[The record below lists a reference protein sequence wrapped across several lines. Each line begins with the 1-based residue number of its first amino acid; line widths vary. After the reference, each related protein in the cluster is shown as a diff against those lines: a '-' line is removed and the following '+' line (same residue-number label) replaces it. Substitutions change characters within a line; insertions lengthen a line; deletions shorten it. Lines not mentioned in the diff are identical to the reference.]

1 MAKERKYWNEELETM
16 SLDDLR
22 KLQEKRLQETVSRA
36 YEKTKFYRQKFDD
49 AGIKPSDINTLDDL
63 QKLPLI
69 HSSEDFRKAPI
80 PDRLAVPFEEVKYL
94 ESSSGTTGVP
104 MAILWSGK
112 DWKNLMD
119 AEARARWTLGTRPS
133 DVVHV
138 LTGFPCCQGGYQHLG
153 AMVMALSAG
162 RGVLDNQIKLGQM
175 VGVSVLEYL
184 PSLVLKYFERATEMG
199 YDIKNGSIRLISALG
214 EGWAEAYKRRVEA
227 DYNVTFRTLYGSVDA
242 GLIGAQCESGD
253 GLHTFL
259 DLVITEIIDPETGE
273 VLTPGQEGELVIT
286 LLWPDATPIIRYR
299 TGDVTKI
306 LPYEPCSCGRTHPRI
321 SMVRGRAVQI
331 TKVKG
336 KNILPIDVE
345 EIIADIPELESDY
358 QILVDKPG
366 ELEVLKVKMEYKPDV
381 KDRKALKKRVE
392 DAFKKNLSVESNV
405 ELVPMGT
412 LGREKFKATRV
423 IRTYDEN

>member
-1 MAKERKYWNEELETM
+1 MA
-16 SLDDLR
+16 
-22 KLQEKRLQETVSRA
+22 V
-36 YEKTKFYRQKFDD
+36 
-49 AGIKPSDINTLDDL
+49 
-63 QKLPLI
+63 
-69 HSSEDFRKAPI
+69 
-80 PDRLAVPFEEVKYL
+80 
-94 ESSSGTTGVP
+94 
-104 MAILWSGK
+104 LWSGT

-138 LTGFPCCQGGYQHLG
+138 LTGFPCCQMGYQHLG
-153 AMVMALSAG
+153 AMVMAFSAG
-162 RGVLDNQIKLGQM
+162 RGVLDNQIRLGQM

-227 DYNVTFRTLYGSVDA
+227 EYDVIFRTLYGSVDA
-242 GLIGAQCESGD
+242 GLIGAQCESGK

-259 DLVITEIIDPETGE
+259 DLVITEIIDPETEE
-273 VLTPGQEGELVIT
+273 VLSPGQEGELVIT
-286 LLWPDATPIIRYR
+286 LLWPEATPIIRYR

-306 LPYEPCSCGRTHPRI
+306 LPYEPCSCGRTHPRM

-336 KNILPIDVE
+336 ENILPIDVE
-345 EIIADIPELESDY
+345 EIIAVIPELASDY
-358 QILVDKPG
+358 QIIVDKPG
-366 ELEVLKVKMEYKPDV
+366 ELEVLKVKMEYKPEA
-381 KDRKALKKRVE
+381 KDQKALKRKVE
-392 DAFKKNLSVESNV
+392 DAFDKDLGVESDV
-405 ELVPMGT
+405 ELIPIGT

-423 IRTYDEN
+423 VKTYNEK

>member
-1 MAKERKYWNEELETM
+1 MAKERKFWDEGLETM
-16 SLDDLR
+16 PLDRLR
-22 KLQEKRLQETVSRA
+22 KFQEKRLQETIGRV
-36 YEKTKFYRQKFDD
+36 YERTKFYRQKFDE
-49 AGIKPSDINTLDDL
+49 AGVRPSDINTLDDL
-63 QKLPLI
+63 KKLPLI

-104 MAILWSGK
+104 LAVLWSGK

-119 AEARARWTLGTRPS
+119 AEARARWTIGTRPS

-138 LTGFPCCQGGYQHLG
+138 LTGFPCCQAGYQHLG

-162 RGVLDNQIKLGQM
+162 RGVLDNQIRLGQM
-175 VGVSVLEYL
+175 VDVSVLEYL
-184 PSLVLKYFERATEMG
+184 PSLILKYFERATEMG

-227 DYNVTFRTLYGSVDA
+227 EYDVTFRTLYGSVDA
-242 GLIGAQCESGD
+242 GLIGAECEVGG

-273 VLTPGQEGELVIT
+273 VLSPGQEGELVIT
-286 LLWPDATPIIRYR
+286 LLWSDATPIIRYR
-299 TGDVTKI
+299 TGDVTRI
-306 LPYEPCSCGRTHPRI
+306 LPYEQCSCGRTHPKM

-345 EIIADIPELESDY
+345 EVIAVIPELATDY
-358 QILVDKPG
+358 QIIVDKPG
-366 ELEVLKVKMEYKPDV
+366 ELDVLKVKMEYKPKA
-381 KDRKALKKRVE
+381 KDQKVLKQKVE
-392 DAFKKNLSVESNV
+392 DAFEKNLGVEVDV
-405 ELVPMGT
+405 ELIPLET
-412 LGREKFKATRV
+412 LERDKFKATRV
-423 IRTYDEN
+423 IRTYEED